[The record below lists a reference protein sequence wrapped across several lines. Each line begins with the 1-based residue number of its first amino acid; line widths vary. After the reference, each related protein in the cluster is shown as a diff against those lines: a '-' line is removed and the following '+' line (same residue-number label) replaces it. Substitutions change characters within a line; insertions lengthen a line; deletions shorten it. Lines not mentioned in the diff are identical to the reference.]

1 MWGGTDDIH
10 KRAAQVRLIAK
21 STVDGDL
28 RQGIVRG
35 LHQIFGSPHTGRSKV
50 SSQCQTEAH
59 LERSREVTVA
69 DPAFSSEIGDHHL
82 RADALF
88 DEADNAPD
96 FPVG

>member
-1 MWGGTDDIH
+1 VRGDTDDIH
-10 KRAAQVRLIAK
+10 KRATQVRLIAK

-28 RQGIVRG
+28 RQRIVGG
-35 LHQIFGSPHTGRSKV
+35 LHQIFGSLHAGRSKV
-50 SSQCQTEAH
+50 SSQCLTEAH

-69 DPAFSSEIGDHHL
+69 DPAFSSEIGNHNL

-88 DEADNAPD
+88 DEADNAPN